1 MNFTE
6 FFDDSTQLPT
16 PVSNRNKTCYTDLY
30 NILKYFLFLDTYA
43 VKVENCPHN
52 SMFSARSSIFRTIK
66 RFNMPIRVRI
76 INNEL
81 YLINTLKED
90 NKHES

>member
-6 FFDDSTQLPT
+6 FFDNSMQLPT
-16 PVSNRNKTCYTDLY
+16 PVRNKTCYTDLH
-30 NILKYFLFLDTYA
+30 NILKYFLYIDTYA
-43 VKVENCPHN
+43 VKVENWPHN
-52 SMFSARSSIFRTIK
+52 SMFSARASIYRTIK

-90 NKHES
+90 NKHADS

>member
-6 FFDDSTQLPT
+6 FFDNSLQLPV
-16 PVSNRNKTCYTDLY
+16 PERKHTCYTDLY
-30 NILKYFLFLDTYA
+30 NKLKYFLFLDTYA
-43 VKVENCPHN
+43 VKVENWPHN
-52 SMFSARSSIFRTIK
+52 SMFSARASIYRTIK

>member
-6 FFDDSTQLPT
+6 FFDNSTQLPT

-43 VKVENCPHN
+43 VKVENWPHN
-52 SMFSARSSIFRTIK
+52 SMFSARSSIYRTIK

-90 NKHES
+90 NTHES